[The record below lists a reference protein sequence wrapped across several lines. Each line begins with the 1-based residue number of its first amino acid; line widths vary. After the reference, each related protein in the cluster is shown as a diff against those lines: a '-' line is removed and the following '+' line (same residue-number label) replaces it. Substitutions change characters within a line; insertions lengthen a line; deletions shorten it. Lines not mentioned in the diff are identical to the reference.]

1 MVAAKGRGVLCA
13 SAPLR
18 WVLEVNTDMTL
29 IIGLGKTGL
38 SVARFLA
45 RRGERFA
52 VADSRVN
59 PPGLKQLRAER
70 PGVEVHLGPFDAAL
84 FSRQARLVVS
94 PGVALDEPALCAA
107 RAAGAEI
114 IGDIELFA
122 RSVDAPVVG
131 ITGSNGKSTVTTLLG
146 EMAQAAGREVRVGGN
161 LGTPA
166 LELLLESD
174 EAGAPDLYV
183 LELSSFQL
191 ETVATL
197 NCRAATVLNL
207 SSDHLD
213 RHGGMD
219 QYAVLK
225 QRVYQGDGVMVL
237 NADDVRVAAMA
248 QTGRSMRWFT
258 LDVPTD
264 GDSYGVRM
272 VQGVAWL
279 CRGAEN
285 IIATTELKIAGRHNW
300 ANALAALALAD
311 AVALERTAVL
321 HALRSFT
328 GLSHRCQWVAEIG
341 GVNWYDDSKGTN
353 VGSTLAALSGMP
365 GDKVVLIAGGDGKG
379 QEFYPLKG
387 AVAAHARA
395 VVLIGRDA
403 ALIEQAIAGAV
414 PVVHAGYSME
424 QAVNESAH
432 LAQPGDCVLL
442 SPACASFDMFD
453 NYVHRAEVFVAAVR
467 RLAA

>member
-1 MVAAKGRGVLCA
+1 
-13 SAPLR
+13 
-18 WVLEVNTDMTL
+18 MTL
-29 IIGLGKTGL
+29 IVGLGKTGL

-52 VADSRVN
+52 VADSRAS
-59 PPGLKQLRAER
+59 PSGLAQLRAER
-70 PGVEVHLGPFDAAL
+70 PAVEVHLGPFDAEL
-84 FSRQARLVVS
+84 FRRQTRIIVS
-94 PGVALDEPALCAA
+94 PGVSLQEPALQAA
-107 RAAGAEI
+107 HAAGVEI
-114 IGDIELFA
+114 FGDIELFA

-131 ITGSNGKSTVTTLLG
+131 ITGSNGKSTVTTLVG
-146 EMAQAAGREVRVGGN
+146 AMAKASGLETRVGGN

-197 NCRAATVLNL
+197 NCRVATVLNL
-207 SSDHLD
+207 SADHLD
-213 RHGGMD
+213 RHGGMEG
-219 QYAVLK
+219 YAALK
-225 QRVYQGDGVMVL
+225 QRIFCGDGVMVL
-237 NADDVRVAAMA
+237 NADDSRVSAMA
-248 QTGRSMRWFT
+248 EKGREVRWFSLEAPHDEVT
-258 LDVPTD
+258 
-264 GDSYGVRM
+264 YGVRWID
-272 VQGVAWL
+272 GRANL
-279 CRGAEN
+279 CCGTEAILAVE
-285 IIATTELKIAGRHNW
+285 ELKIAGRHNW
-300 ANALAALALAD
+300 ANALAALALGD
-311 AVALERTAVL
+311 AMAFPRAAMLR
-321 HALRSFT
+321 ALREFS
-328 GLSHRCQWVAEIG
+328 GLPHRCQWVTEIN

-379 QEFYPLKG
+379 QDFAPLRD

-403 ALIEQAIAGAV
+403 LLIEQALNGIV
-414 PVVHAGYSME
+414 PVVHAGRSLE
-424 QAVNESAH
+424 QAVHECAR
-432 LAQPGDCVLL
+432 LAQPGDSVLL

-467 RLAA
+467 GLTP

>member
-1 MVAAKGRGVLCA
+1 
-13 SAPLR
+13 
-18 WVLEVNTDMTL
+18 MTL
-29 IIGLGKTGL
+29 IVGLGKTGL

-52 VADSRVN
+52 VADSRIN
-59 PPGLKQLRAER
+59 PPGLEQLRSER
-70 PGVEVHLGPFDAAL
+70 PHVELHLGPFDAAL
-84 FSRQARLVVS
+84 FRRHTRLIVS
-94 PGVALDEPALCAA
+94 PGVSLQEPALCAA

-131 ITGSNGKSTVTTLLG
+131 ITGSNGKSTVTTLVG
-146 EMAQAAGREVRVGGN
+146 AMAEASGLETRVGGN

-174 EAGAPDLYV
+174 EAGAPELYV

-191 ETVATL
+191 ETVSSL

-207 SSDHLD
+207 SADHLD
-213 RHGGMD
+213 RHGGMEE
-219 QYAVLK
+219 YAALK
-225 QRVYQGDGVMVL
+225 QRIFQGDGVMVL
-237 NADDVRVAAMA
+237 NADDARVTAMA
-248 QTGRSMRWFT
+248 APGREVRWFT
-258 LDVPTD
+258 LDVPA
-264 GDSYGVRM
+264 SSEAYGVRW
-272 VQGVAWL
+272 VDGRTCL
-279 CRGAEN
+279 CRGTED
-285 IIATTELKIAGRHNW
+285 IIAVDELKIAGRHNW
-300 ANALAALALAD
+300 ANALAALALGD
-311 AVALERTAVL
+311 AVALPRAAML
-321 HALRSFT
+321 RALREFT
-328 GLSHRCQWVAEIG
+328 GLPHRCQWVAEIS
-341 GVNWYDDSKGTN
+341 GVHWYDDSKGTN

-379 QEFYPLKG
+379 QDFSPLRE
-387 AVAAHARA
+387 ALATHARA

-403 ALIEQAIAGAV
+403 PLIEQAIQGAV
-414 PVVHAGYSME
+414 PIVHAGRSLE
-424 QAVNESAH
+424 QAVSECAR